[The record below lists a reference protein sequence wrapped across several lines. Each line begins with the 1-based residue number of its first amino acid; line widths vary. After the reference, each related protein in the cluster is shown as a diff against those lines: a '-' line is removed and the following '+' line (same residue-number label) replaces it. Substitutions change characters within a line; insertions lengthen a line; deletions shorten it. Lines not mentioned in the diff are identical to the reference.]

1 MEPNPATPPS
11 SKGGAVFLYID
22 VTAGGAL
29 LQIAV
34 GGAGTL
40 AVSRLLHGRIRPA
53 RVSSESERGAR
64 TGPQGES
71 SRGLTGRADRREQ
84 ARVAVTRV
92 GPP

>member
-53 RVSSESERGAR
+53 RVSSESEDEAPEPDPE
-64 TGPQGES
+64 TS
-71 SRGLTGRADRREQ
+71 RRE
-84 ARVAVTRV
+84 A
-92 GPP
+92 